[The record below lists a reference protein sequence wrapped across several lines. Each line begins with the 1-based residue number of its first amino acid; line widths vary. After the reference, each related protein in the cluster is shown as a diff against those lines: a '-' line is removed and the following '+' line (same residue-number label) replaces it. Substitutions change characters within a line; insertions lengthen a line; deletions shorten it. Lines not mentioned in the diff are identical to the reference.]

1 MTRMN
6 EAWAAIV
13 AAIAAGVFG
22 IAGSI
27 AGLYIG
33 RSQTAD
39 QADVEHGQWLR
50 GQRQEAYVTLID
62 AWDSAM
68 RTLQS
73 AVDDWEQANEEIG
86 HGLQHTMDDFVTRRA
101 GMAWEQIARPIE
113 GAHLLGPGPV
123 EEAVGELQSAFEAM
137 TQFLYSQATPV
148 PPGTEDHWGPWAVLR
163 SHAHQAR
170 RGLVAAAKDTLGT
183 PPRPAR

>member
-6 EAWAAIV
+6 EAWAAIT

-22 IAGSI
+22 IGGSI

-50 GQRQEAYVTLID
+50 GQRQEAYVTLLD
-62 AWDSAM
+62 AWDGAI

-73 AVDDWEQANEEIG
+73 VVDVWEHANEEIG
-86 HGLQHTMDDFVTRRA
+86 QGVEYTLDELVTKRVGL
-101 GMAWEQIARPIE
+101 AWDQIARPIE
-113 GAHLLGPGPV
+113 GAHLLGPDTV
-123 EEAVGELQSAFEAM
+123 EQAVEQLEPAFEAM
-137 TQFLYSQATPV
+137 TQFLHAQAAPQA
-148 PPGTEDHWGPWAVLR
+148 PGTEEDWGPWTNLL
-163 SHAHQAR
+163 SQAHQAR
-170 RGLVAAAKDTLGT
+170 RGLVAAAKATLGT